1 MPVYPRAN
9 LRPHRPT
16 TARLFSALATF
27 ALATFAL
34 GALAPPANAEYQE
47 DTGRPVTP
55 GQPYGGKSQPG
66 DWLGSYLVGG
76 KPVFC
81 VAFELKAP
89 DTNEKYQPG
98 DELRTKWGDPL
109 PADTAANIS
118 YLLLRYGDTKDPDQA
133 AALAHLLHSWTAA
146 PRAGH
151 DDLNPANDFRHI
163 GYDAPYHLAK
173 LPAEAQEDVRR
184 LTADAEAN
192 RGPWTATVDAPAED
206 EAGDTGDWTIT
217 VHNARGKGVAKVPV
231 TVELADAKLPDGS
244 AKTTVTTGDDGTAK
258 IRATLAGPEPRLV
271 AGLSA
276 PADKPYVRSPVSV
289 DTQRVVSTGGEK
301 HLVAEKAIKARNK
314 PGVVRVVKQDSKSH
328 KGIAG
333 AVLRLT
339 GKDRTSAL
347 TGQDGRALTGR
358 DGKPATLTTAGAD
371 GVATADNVG
380 APSEVCAVEVTP
392 PAGYDHAFD
401 AENPPSAC
409 GTVQPG
415 ETLTLTLT
423 NVANEVPIAIPA
435 GAPPSVILHAG
446 TTTVGSAT
454 GFAVTGGLAVAG
466 SALVGFVAR
475 RRTKERR

>member
-1 MPVYPRAN
+1 M
-9 LRPHRPT
+9 
-16 TARLFSALATF
+16 LAAF
-27 ALATFAL
+27 ALGAFAL

-55 GQPYGGKSQPG
+55 GQPFGGKSQPG

-89 DTNEKYQPG
+89 DTGEKYQPG

-109 PADTAANIS
+109 PAATAANIS

-173 LPAEAQEDVRR
+173 LPAEAREDVRE

-192 RGPWTATVDAPAED
+192 RGPWTAAVDAPRED
-206 EAGDTGDWTIT
+206 KVGDAGDWTIT
-217 VHNARGKGVAKVPV
+217 VRNAKGKGVAKVPV

-244 AKTTVTTGDDGTAK
+244 AKTTVTTGDDGRAK
-258 IRATLAGPEPRLV
+258 IRATPAGPDPRLV

-276 PADKPYVRSPVSV
+276 PADKPYVRFPVSV

-301 HLVAEKAIKARNK
+301 HLRVEKAAKGKNK
-314 PGVVRVVKQDSKSH
+314 PGQH
-328 KGIAG
+328 G
-333 AVLRLT
+333 
-339 GKDRTSAL
+339 
-347 TGQDGRALTGR
+347 
-358 DGKPATLTTAGAD
+358 
-371 GVATADNVG
+371 
-380 APSEVCAVEVTP
+380 
-392 PAGYDHAFD
+392 
-401 AENPPSAC
+401 
-409 GTVQPG
+409 PG
-415 ETLTLTLT
+415 E
-423 NVANEVPIAIPA
+423 NGPGENGPGGNGPGGNGPGHHPAHEANQVPTVIPA
-435 GAPPSVILHAG
+435 GAPPSVVLRAG
-446 TTTVGSAT
+446 TTTSGSAT
-454 GFAVTGGLAVAG
+454 GFAVTGGLALAG

-475 RRTKERR
+475 RRTKG

>member
-1 MPVYPRAN
+1 MPVYPRSN
-9 LRPHRPT
+9 LRSHRATLP
-16 TARLFSALATF
+16 RVFSVLAALALG
-27 ALATFAL
+27 AFAL
-34 GALAPPANAEYQE
+34 GATAPPANAEYQE

-55 GQPYGGKSQPG
+55 GQPYGGKSQVG

-98 DELRTKWGDPL
+98 DELRNKWGDPL

-118 YLLLRYGDTKDPDQA
+118 YLLLRYGDTKDPDRA

-146 PRAGH
+146 PRPGH

-173 LPAEAQEDVRR
+173 LPAEAREDVRE

-192 RGPWTATVDAPAED
+192 RGPWTATVDTPREDRSD
-206 EAGDTGDWTIT
+206 EAGDWTIT
-217 VHNARGKGVAKVPV
+217 VHNAKGKGVAKVPV

-258 IRATLAGPEPRLV
+258 VRATPTGQEPRLV

-301 HLVAEKAIKARNK
+301 HLKIEKAAKGKNR
-314 PGVVRVVKQDSKSH
+314 PGQH
-328 KGIAG
+328 G
-333 AVLRLT
+333 
-339 GKDRTSAL
+339 
-347 TGQDGRALTGR
+347 
-358 DGKPATLTTAGAD
+358 
-371 GVATADNVG
+371 
-380 APSEVCAVEVTP
+380 
-392 PAGYDHAFD
+392 
-401 AENPPSAC
+401 
-409 GTVQPG
+409 PG
-415 ETLTLTLT
+415 ENGPGQNGPEHTPG
-423 NVANEVPIAIPA
+423 NEANQVPTVIPA
-435 GAPPSVILHAG
+435 GAPPSVIMHAG
-446 TTTVGSAT
+446 TTTTGSAA
-454 GFAVTGGLAVAG
+454 GFAVTGGLALAG

-475 RRTKERR
+475 RRLGK